1 MTHSDTMV
9 PEAGN
14 AIIQVLPIPGMRGT
28 AVDIWCMRNTVSG
41 HAHAQLTAAET
52 LELIMRL
59 EMSIQVE
66 NVPAGWRGLQA

>member
-28 AVDIWCMRNTVSG
+28 AVDIWSMGNPIAG
-41 HAHAQLTAAET
+41 HAHVQLTASET
-52 LELIMRL
+52 LELIARL
-59 EMSIQVE
+59 EMAITVE
-66 NVPAGWRGLQA
+66 TVPAGWRSIR